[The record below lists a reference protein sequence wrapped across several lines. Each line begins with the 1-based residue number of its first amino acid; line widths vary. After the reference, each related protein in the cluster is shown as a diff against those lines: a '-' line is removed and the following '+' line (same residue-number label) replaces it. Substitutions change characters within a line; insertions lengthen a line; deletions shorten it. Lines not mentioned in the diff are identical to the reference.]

1 MRGPLALLALL
12 AAGMAA
18 PEDPQGALG
27 TGDNTGSGQ
36 CGRGGVRIAARWD
49 IAIASYDPMARSMW
63 LEFDLED
70 ANSRE
75 SLRQECLAANHGS
88 GYEARVILDDE
99 LVARTQDAEAGLVLE
114 NIDLGRHWL
123 TVRLVDSEERYAFVH
138 SIYHA
143 CVRSCICAY
152 KRLCLRVGAPS
163 HAAHARTCII

>member
-1 MRGPLALLALL
+1 MRGGPLMLMALL

-18 PEDPQGALG
+18 PDDPHGL
-27 TGDNTGSGQ
+27 TGGGFDTGSGQ

-70 ANSRE
+70 ADSRE
-75 SLRQECLAANHGS
+75 GLRQECLAANHGS

-99 LVARTQDAEAGLVLE
+99 LVARTQDAEAGMILE

-123 TVRLVDSEERYAFVH
+123 TVRLVDSEERYVFVH
-138 SIYHA
+138 SICHESSGTEDY
-143 CVRSCICAY
+143 V
-152 KRLCLRVGAPS
+152 RVGAPS
-163 HAAHARTCII
+163 RAPARTCIP